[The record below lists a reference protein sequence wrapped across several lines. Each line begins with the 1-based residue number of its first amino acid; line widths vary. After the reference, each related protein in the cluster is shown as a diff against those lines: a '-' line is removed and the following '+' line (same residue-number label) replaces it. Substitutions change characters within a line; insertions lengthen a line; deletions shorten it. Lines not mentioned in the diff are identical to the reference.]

1 MRALVTQKHPTAA
14 GATSQYSLEWSPTPC
29 FDGQHSL
36 VDQVY
41 HQILAKIISGEF
53 PSGTELKSTRLASLL
68 GVSRTPVVQA
78 LSRLIADGIVTQRM
92 NMRAMVRPGA
102 ENWLLHIHELRLLL
116 EPNAAGRAA
125 GTIPNAS
132 LEMLKIAAAEVA
144 PNSDDGWADR
154 ARGFDFQLHLTIAD
168 HCDNQPLRGAIYKCW
183 QYKTLSYEL
192 GLDPTD
198 VVLRGYHDH
207 LNVLAALT
215 ARDASAAAAAMEAH
229 LRRAATDRP
238 EKRIV

>member
-1 MRALVTQKHPTAA
+1 M
-14 GATSQYSLEWSPTPC
+14 SS
-29 FDGQHSL
+29 FNGQHSL

-116 EPNAAGRAA
+116 EPHAASRAA
-125 GTIPNAS
+125 PSILSDS
-132 LEMLKIAAAEVA
+132 LERLKAAAEEVA
-144 PNSDDGWADR
+144 PNIDDGWPDR
-154 ARGFDFQLHLTIAD
+154 ARRFDYQLHLTIAD
-168 HCDNQPLRGAIYKCW
+168 HCGNQPLRGAIYKCW
-183 QYKTLSYEL
+183 QYKRLSYEL
-192 GLDPTD
+192 GPDPTD
-198 VVLRGYHDH
+198 VVLRGYDDH
-207 LNVLAALT
+207 LSILAALT
-215 ARDASAAAAAMEAH
+215 AHDASAATAAMEAH
-229 LRRAATDRP
+229 LRRASTERP